1 MRVGITLPQ
10 FRLDPEPAVAVAR
23 AAEEAGVDGVFVF
36 DHLWPLGGDPSR
48 PALHSLTLLGALAA
62 ETSTVAL
69 GTLVARVGVLPD
81 AVLVHALETLHR
93 MVGDRLIAAM
103 GTGDSHNKGENLA
116 YGIPFPEAAER
127 LDRLRE
133 CCTAARRKGITT
145 WAGGNSAAVRRVAD
159 ESADAWNGWALS
171 PLTFRA
177 YADEVGVPVTWGGQV
192 LVGRS
197 PEEAADKSARYG
209 TRPGLVS
216 GTVDDLAR
224 HLDEL
229 ADAGA
234 EWAVCAPLDVGSD
247 VSAVE
252 TVVMARDRVAGSG
265 RR

>member
-23 AAEEAGVDGVFVF
+23 AAEDAGVDGVFVF

-48 PALHSLTLLGALAA
+48 PALHSLTLLGALAV
-62 ETSTVAL
+62 ETSRVAL

-81 AVLVHALETLHR
+81 AVLVHTLETLQR
-93 MVGDRLIAAM
+93 MVGDRLIAAL

-116 YGIPFPEAAER
+116 YGIPFPEAAQR
-127 LDRLRE
+127 LARLRA
-133 CCTAARRKGITT
+133 CCVAAREKGITT
-145 WAGGNSAAVRRVAD
+145 WAGGNSAAVRRVAA
-159 ESADAWNGWALS
+159 ESADAWNGWAIGTS
-171 PLTFRA
+171 TFRSHA
-177 YADEVGVPVTWGGQV
+177 EEIAVAATWGGQV

-197 PEEAADKSARYG
+197 PEEAAEKSARYG

-229 ADAGA
+229 AEAGA
-234 EWAVCAPLDVGSD
+234 TWAVCAPLDVGAD
-247 VSAVE
+247 PSAVE
-252 TVVMARDRVAGSG
+252 TVVMARERVAEGE